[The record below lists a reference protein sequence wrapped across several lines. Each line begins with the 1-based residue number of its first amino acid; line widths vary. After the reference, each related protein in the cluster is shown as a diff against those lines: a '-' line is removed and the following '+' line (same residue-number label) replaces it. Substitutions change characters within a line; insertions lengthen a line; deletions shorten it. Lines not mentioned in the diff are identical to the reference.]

1 MGFLGDSYTYYLDV
15 LYHYYHLYLIF
26 IGESELDVD
35 LAYIIYIEIRE
46 KNSSFVQFNGS
57 MDLLLCLLCEG
68 VFLSMH
74 LFQHF
79 SLYLHIFFG

>member
-1 MGFLGDSYTYYLDV
+1 MCYIIIIIYIWF
-15 LYHYYHLYLIF
+15 F

-46 KNSSFVQFNGS
+46 KNSSFVQCNGS

-79 SLYLHIFFG
+79 SLYLHIFSGEETDVET